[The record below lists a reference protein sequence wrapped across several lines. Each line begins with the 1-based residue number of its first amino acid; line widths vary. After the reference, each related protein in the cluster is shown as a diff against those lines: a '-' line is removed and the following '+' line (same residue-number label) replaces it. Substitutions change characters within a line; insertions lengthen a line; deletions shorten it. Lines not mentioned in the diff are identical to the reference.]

1 MKTEQ
6 AHMPKKPM
14 TGLLALVALAAMAL
28 PAVASASPEATQ
40 PTGTAVATGS
50 KITAV
55 NIGDILMTDTSGNV
69 ITRCTSADLSGELTK
84 NSGTA
89 IEANVTSAS
98 VTGTGA
104 EGNCTGT
111 FFSSPRLTFGIAN
124 GVPWCVRAL
133 STFAA
138 DEAQIRGGKCS
149 EAARE
154 IRFAVDL
161 GSITC
166 LYSRFASEPIKGVLT
181 TDVGG
186 QDALLHIE
194 KQLFKPVSTPFPCP
208 EEELLDMSFTFSV
221 GGTATYFS

>member
-1 MKTEQ
+1 MS
-6 AHMPKKPM
+6 KKLM

-28 PAVASASPEATQ
+28 PAVASASPELTS
-40 PTGTAVATGS
+40 PTGTTAAVGS

-55 NIGDILMTDTSGNV
+55 NIGDTLMTDTSGNV
-69 ITRCTSADLSGELTK
+69 ITRCSTVDLSGELTK

-89 IEANVTSAS
+89 IEGNVTTAS
-98 VTGTGA
+98 FTGTGS

-111 FFSSPRLTFGIAN
+111 FFSSPKVTPGVAN
-124 GVPWCVRAL
+124 GLPWCVRAL
-133 STFAA
+133 STFGA
-138 DEAQIRGGKCS
+138 DEGQIRGGKCS

-154 IRFAVDL
+154 IRFALDL

-166 LYSRFASEPIKGVLT
+166 LYSRAATEPIKGTLT

-186 QDALLHIE
+186 QDAVVHIE

-208 EEELLDMSFTFSV
+208 EEGLLDMSFTLTV
-221 GGTATYFS
+221 GGAQAYFS